1 MKRKAAVPFIM
12 LASLLDVI
20 GVGLIIPILPLLVGE
35 FTTSRDAQVY
45 WFNALIISF
54 GLAQFFCAPLLGAL
68 SDRYGRRPL
77 LLLGIG
83 GLGVT
88 FAVTALTHSLW
99 LLVGIRLLGGALSA
113 NFAVAQAYVADIT
126 TPEKRTPALGL
137 LGAMFGLG
145 FVLGPVVGG
154 VLGDIDLRLPL
165 YAAAGLCAVNW
176 FYGLL
181 VLPESLPPD
190 RRTPVAWRRINPFS
204 ALSGLVRLRGV
215 GPLVFAIA
223 AASLAKLTLQSAWVL
238 YTSFRFQWGPL
249 QNGMSLFAVGFVAVV
264 VQGGLLKM
272 LLRKLGER
280 RLVAAGL
287 ASGAVAYALYGL
299 VPQGWML
306 YIVIAANSLAFA
318 VPTTLQGI
326 VSKAADPREQ
336 GRAMASLTSLISI
349 TGIVAPL
356 LGGALLG
363 PVSHLPPDHILVG
376 APFFAC
382 SALEAFAFL
391 VALRY
396 FSRHPADT
404 VPAPGNAALG
414 SATPATIASATRP
427 IVPSSNR

>member
-12 LASLLDVI
+12 LTSLLDVMGI
-20 GVGLIIPILPLLVGE
+20 GLIIPVLPLLVGE
-35 FTTSRDAQVY
+35 FTQSRDAQVV
-45 WFNALIISF
+45 WFNALIVSF
-54 GLAQFFCAPLLGAL
+54 GLAQFFCAPLLGTL
-68 SDRYGRRPL
+68 SDRFGRRPL

-83 GLGVT
+83 GLGLT
-88 FAVTALTHSLW
+88 FLVTALTRSLW
-99 LLVGIRLLGGALSA
+99 VLVAIRLVGGALSA

-145 FVLGPVVGG
+145 FVLGPVIGG

-165 YAAAGLCAVNW
+165 YAAAGLCALNW
-176 FYGLL
+176 AYGLL
-181 VLPESLPPD
+181 VLPESLPPE
-190 RRTPVAWRRINPFS
+190 RRTPVRFGQLNPFS
-204 ALSGLVRLRGV
+204 SLMGLTRLRGV

-223 AASLAKLTLQSAWVL
+223 AASLAKLTLQSSWVL

-249 QNGMSLFAVGFVAVV
+249 QNGMSLFAVGLVAVI

-272 LLRKLGER
+272 LLRRMGER

-306 YIVIAANSLAFA
+306 YVVIVANSLAFA
-318 VPTTLQGI
+318 SPTALQGI
-326 VSKAADPREQ
+326 VSKAADAREQ
-336 GRAMASLTSLISI
+336 GRVMASLTSLLSI
-349 TGIVAPL
+349 TGIAAPL
-356 LGGALLG
+356 LASLLLA

-382 SALEAFAFL
+382 AVLEAFACA

-396 FSRHPADT
+396 FSRHPA
-404 VPAPGNAALG
+404 PAEPAAVGNAA
-414 SATPATIASATRP
+414 
-427 IVPSSNR
+427 

>member
-12 LASLLDVI
+12 LTSLLDVI
-20 GVGLIIPILPLLVGE
+20 GIGLIIPVLPLLVGE
-35 FTTSRDAQVY
+35 FTPSRDAQVV
-45 WFNALIISF
+45 WFNALIICF

-68 SDRYGRRPL
+68 SDRYGRRPI

-83 GLGVT
+83 GLGLT
-88 FAVTALTHSLW
+88 FLVTALTQSLW
-99 LLVGIRLLGGALSA
+99 VLAGIRLLGGALSA

-126 TPEKRTPALGL
+126 TTEKRTPALGM

-145 FVLGPVVGG
+145 FVLGPVIGG
-154 VLGDIDLRLPL
+154 VLGDINLRLPL
-165 YAAAGLCAVNW
+165 YVAAGLCGLNW
-176 FYGLL
+176 LYGLL
-181 VLPESLPPD
+181 VLPESLPPEQ
-190 RRTPVAWRRINPFS
+190 RTPVRFGQLNPFS
-204 ALSGLVRLRGV
+204 ALAGLTRLRGV

-223 AASLAKLTLQSAWVL
+223 AASLAKLTLQSSWVL

-249 QNGMSLFAVGFVAVV
+249 QNGMSLFAVGLVAVV

-272 LLRKLGER
+272 LLRRMGER
-280 RLVAAGL
+280 RLVATGL

-299 VPQGWML
+299 VPDGWML
-306 YIVIAANSLAFA
+306 YVVIVANALAFA
-318 VPTTLQGI
+318 SPTALQGI

-349 TGIVAPL
+349 TGIAAPL
-356 LGGALLG
+356 LASLLLA

-382 SALEAFAFL
+382 ALLEAFACL

-396 FSRHPADT
+396 FSRNPAPAD
-404 VPAPGNAALG
+404 AAALGNAA
-414 SATPATIASATRP
+414 
-427 IVPSSNR
+427 

>member
-12 LASLLDVI
+12 LTSLLDVI
-20 GVGLIIPILPLLVGE
+20 GIGLIIPVLPLLVGE
-35 FTTSRDAQVY
+35 FTASRDAQVY

-88 FAVTALTHSLW
+88 FLVTALAHSLW
-99 LLVGIRLLGGALSA
+99 LLVAIRLLGGALSA

-126 TPEKRTPALGL
+126 TLEKRTPALGM

-145 FVLGPVVGG
+145 FVLGPVIGG
-154 VLGDIDLRLPL
+154 VLGDINLRLPL
-165 YAAAGLCAVNW
+165 YAAAGLCGLNW
-176 FYGLL
+176 LYGLL
-181 VLPESLPPD
+181 VLPESLPAE
-190 RRTPVAWRRINPFS
+190 RRTPVRFGRLNPLS
-204 ALSGLVRLRGV
+204 ALTGLARLRGV

-223 AASLAKLTLQSAWVL
+223 AASLAKLTLQSSWVL

-249 QNGMSLFAVGFVAVV
+249 QNGTSLFVVGLVAVV

-272 LLRKLGER
+272 LLRTMGER

-306 YIVIAANSLAFA
+306 YVVIVANSLAFA
-318 VPTTLQGI
+318 SPTALQGI

-349 TGIVAPL
+349 TGIAAPL
-356 LGGALLG
+356 LAGVLLA
-363 PVSHLPPDHILVG
+363 PVSHLPPDNVLVG

-382 SALEAFAFL
+382 SALEGFAFL

-396 FSRHPADT
+396 FSRHPIPADT
-404 VPAPGNAALG
+404 AAVGNAA
-414 SATPATIASATRP
+414 
-427 IVPSSNR
+427 

>member
-12 LASLLDVI
+12 LTSLLDVMGI
-20 GVGLIIPILPLLVGE
+20 GLIIPVLPLLVGE
-35 FTTSRDAQVY
+35 FTQSRDAQVI

-54 GLAQFFCAPLLGAL
+54 GIAQFFCAPLLGAL

-88 FAVTALTHSLW
+88 FLVTALTQSLW
-99 LLVGIRLLGGALSA
+99 MLVAIRLLGGALSA

-126 TPEKRTPALGL
+126 TPEKRTPALGM

-145 FVLGPVVGG
+145 FVLGPVIGG
-154 VLGDIDLRLPL
+154 VLGDINLRLPL
-165 YAAAGLCAVNW
+165 YAAAGLCGLNW
-176 FYGLL
+176 LYGLL
-181 VLPESLPPD
+181 VLPESLPLD
-190 RRTPVAWRRINPFS
+190 RRTPVRFGHLNP
-204 ALSGLVRLRGV
+204 LSSLAGLTRLRGV

-223 AASLAKLTLQSAWVL
+223 AASLAKLTLQSSWVL

-249 QNGMSLFAVGFVAVV
+249 QNGTSLFVVGLVAVV

-272 LLRKLGER
+272 LLKRMGER

-306 YIVIAANSLAFA
+306 YLVIVANSLAFA
-318 VPTTLQGI
+318 SPTALQGI
-326 VSKAADPREQ
+326 VSKAADAREQ

-349 TGIVAPL
+349 TGIAAPL
-356 LGGALLG
+356 LASVLLA
-363 PVSHLPPDHILVG
+363 PVSHLPADHILVG

-382 SALEAFAFL
+382 SALEGFAFL

-396 FSRHPADT
+396 FSHHPAPSD
-404 VPAPGNAALG
+404 PAALRNAA
-414 SATPATIASATRP
+414 
-427 IVPSSNR
+427 